1 MKFTLERALFQQ
13 NLAKIQGITER
24 RSTLPIL
31 SNLLISGAE
40 DTIELVATDLEIG
53 VKEKIEA
60 TLLGQGSVCVSG
72 KKLYDIVRE
81 LPGNRVEVE
90 REENFWISI
99 KGGRSTF
106 NLPGL
111 DPDDFPAFP
120 STESAN
126 YFSIGIAE
134 FLEMIE
140 RTVFAAA
147 TEESRLNLNG
157 IYMEKAGDAGREVL
171 RMVATD
177 GHRLAR
183 VDKAVETKV
192 ERGVILPR
200 RGVME
205 LRKVL
210 TDGDNEV
217 AIAVQENNCIFKTK
231 NTEVVVRLL
240 EGEYPDYHQVIPS
253 GNDKRIIVD
262 RKEFIGAVRRAQVI
276 ASEQGEGVR
285 FHISSGQMEV
295 KTGGPSVGNV
305 HEEVKIDY
313 EGEAASINFNGRY
326 LLDVLNTLDTDTVTM
341 EVKEELTASVI
352 KPADGEE
359 CLYVIMPMRL

>member
-1 MKFTLERALFQQ
+1 MKFILEKTPFQQ

-31 SNLLISGAE
+31 SNLLISSTG
-40 DTIELVATDLEIG
+40 DTIELIATDLEIG
-53 VKEKIEA
+53 VKETVEA
-60 TLLGQGSVCVSG
+60 TLVEQGSICVSG

-81 LPGNRVEVE
+81 LPGNKVEVKG
-90 REENFWISI
+90 EENFWVSI
-99 KGGRSTF
+99 QGGKSTF

-111 DPDDFPAFP
+111 DPDDFPVFP
-120 STESAN
+120 STESGN
-126 YFSIGIAE
+126 YFSIGIVE

-140 RTVFAAA
+140 RSVFAAA

-157 IYMEKAGDAGREVL
+157 VYMEKAVDAGREVL
-171 RMVATD
+171 RLVATD

-183 VDKAVETKV
+183 VDKAVETSI

-200 RGVME
+200 RGVLE
-205 LRKVL
+205 LRRVL

-217 AIAVQENNCIFKTK
+217 AIAVQDNNCIFKTE
-231 NTEVVVRLL
+231 NTVVVVRLL
-240 EGEYPDYHQVIPS
+240 EGEYPDYQQVIPS
-253 GNDKRIIVD
+253 GNDKRVVVD
-262 RKEFIGAVRRAQVI
+262 RKEFLGAVRRAQVI
-276 ASEQGEGVR
+276 ASEQGEGIR

-313 EGEAASINFNGRY
+313 EGEGVSINFNGRY
-326 LLDVLNTLDTDTVTM
+326 LLDVLNILDTDRVTM
-341 EVKEELTASVI
+341 ELKEELSASVI
-352 KPADGEE
+352 KPGNGEE
-359 CLYVIMPMRL
+359 YLYVIMPMRL